1 MTDAA
6 DHAHRPVMLEEV
18 LELLLNDENGFYIDA
33 TFGRGGHSRALLER
47 LGPDARLVGI
57 DRDPDARTAQQQLE
71 AADPRFRG
79 YSGRFDCLER
89 VVAEE
94 QRPLAG
100 VLMDLGLSSPQ
111 LEDPGRGFSFLRDG
125 PLDMRM
131 DPEQGSSAAEW
142 LARAS
147 AGEIADVLYQYGEE
161 RKSRRIARA
170 ICRRREQAPL
180 ETTGELAD
188 LVEKVLGKGEPGKHP
203 ATRTFQAIRIH
214 LNGEL
219 DALDAALEQIVDRL
233 GPGGRLVV
241 ISFHSLEDRRVKRLI
256 RDESGRAP
264 RGRGGMPLG
273 AERPVRLRSLGQP
286 RYASQD
292 ELASNPRAR
301 SAVLRAAEKVA
312 A

>member
-18 LELLLNDENGFYIDA
+18 LELLLNDENGFYVDA
-33 TFGRGGHSRALLER
+33 TFGRGGHSRALLEH

-71 AADPRFRG
+71 GADQRFRG
-79 YSGRFDCLER
+79 YSDRFDCLEQ
-89 VVAEE
+89 VVTQER
-94 QRPLAG
+94 RPLAG

-111 LEDPGRGFSFLRDG
+111 LEDSQRGFSFLRDG

-131 DPEQGSSAAEW
+131 DPEQGPSAADW

-147 AGEIADVLYQYGEE
+147 AEEIADVLYQYGEE

-170 ICRRREQAPL
+170 ICRRREEGPL
-180 ETTGELAD
+180 NTTGELAD

-219 DALDAALEQIVDRL
+219 EALDAALEQAVDQL
-233 GPGGRLVV
+233 SPGGRLVV

-264 RGRGGMPLG
+264 RGRGGVPLG
-273 AERPVRLRSLGQP
+273 AERPVRLRSLGRP
-286 RYASQD
+286 RHASQ
-292 ELASNPRAR
+292 EEVASNPRAR

>member
-1 MTDAA
+1 MEDAA
-6 DHAHRPVMLEEV
+6 DHVHRPVMLEEV
-18 LELLLNDENGFYIDA
+18 LELLLNDENGFYVDA
-33 TFGRGGHSRALLER
+33 TFGRGGHSRALLGH
-47 LGPDARLVGI
+47 LGSDARLVGI
-57 DRDPDARTAQQQLE
+57 DRDPDARAAQQEL
-71 AADPRFRG
+71 AASDHRFRG
-79 YSGRFDCLER
+79 HSERFDCLDR
-89 VVAEE
+89 VVSEE
-94 QRPLAG
+94 QRPLSG

-111 LEDPGRGFSFLRDG
+111 LEDPDRGFSFMRDG

-131 DPEQGSSAAEW
+131 DPQHGPSAAEW

-161 RKSRRIARA
+161 RKSRHIARA
-170 ICRRREQAPL
+170 ICRRRGEHPL
-180 ETTGELAD
+180 ETTAELAE

-203 ATRTFQAIRIH
+203 ATRTFQAIRIY

-219 DALDAALEQIVDRL
+219 DALDAALEQAVDQL
-233 GPGGRLVV
+233 MPGGRLVV

-256 RDESGRAP
+256 RNESGRAP

-273 AERPVRLRSLGQP
+273 AERPVRLRSLGRP
-286 RYASQD
+286 RHASR
-292 ELASNPRAR
+292 EEVANNPRAR

>member
-33 TFGRGGHSRALLER
+33 TFGRGGHSRALLEQ
-47 LGPDARLVGI
+47 LGPGARLVGI
-57 DRDPDARTAQQQLE
+57 DRDPDARAAQQQLE
-71 AADPRFRG
+71 GSDSRFRG
-79 YSGRFDCLER
+79 YSDRFDCLEE
-89 VVAEE
+89 VVSEE

-111 LEDPGRGFSFLRDG
+111 LEDPRRGFSFMRDG

-131 DPEQGSSAAEW
+131 DPEQGSRAAEW
-142 LARAS
+142 LARAPEK
-147 AGEIADVLYQYGEE
+147 EIADVLYQYGEE

-170 ICRRREQAPL
+170 ICRRRAERPL
-180 ETTGELAD
+180 ETTGELAE

-203 ATRTFQAIRIH
+203 ATRTFQAIRIY

-219 DALDAALEQIVDRL
+219 DALDAALGQVVDQL
-233 GPGGRLVV
+233 TPGGRLVV

-264 RGRGGMPLG
+264 RGRGGVPLG
-273 AERPVRLRSLGQP
+273 GERPVRLRSLGRP
-286 RYASQD
+286 RHASRA
-292 ELASNPRAR
+292 EIANNPRAR